1 MNALYL
7 EDFTP
12 GRRFECEAVRLDEDE
27 ITAFAANYDPQPFHT
42 DPDTAKDTVFGGLI
56 ASGFQTVALAT
67 GQFIRTGALDAA
79 GLGGPGMDEI
89 RWLLPVRPGDTL
101 RTTVEVKEARP
112 TRSDPTRGV
121 VRFAF
126 TVDTDAGT
134 VATFDAIVFLRSR
147 SAPAA

>member
-1 MNALYL
+1 MSALYF

-12 GRRFECEAVRLDEDE
+12 GRRFECEPAVLEADE
-27 ITAFAANYDPQPFHT
+27 ITEFARNYDPQPFHT
-42 DPDTAKDTVFGGLI
+42 DPETAKDTVFGGLI

-89 RWLLPVRPGDTL
+89 RWTAPVRPGDSL
-101 RTTVEVKEARP
+101 RTSVEVREARP

-126 TVDTDAGT
+126 TVANDAGT
-134 VATFDAIVFLRSR
+134 VATFDAIVFVRCR
-147 SAPAA
+147 PARG